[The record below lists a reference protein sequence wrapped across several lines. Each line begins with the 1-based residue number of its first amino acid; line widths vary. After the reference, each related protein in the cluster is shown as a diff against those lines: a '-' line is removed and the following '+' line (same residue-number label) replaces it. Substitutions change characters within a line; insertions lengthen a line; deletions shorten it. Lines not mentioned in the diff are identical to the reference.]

1 MPNRV
6 FKEMREAIIDI
17 VSGSVAGMVSTAV
30 GHPFDTLKEIDSTW
44 KDKMFEN
51 FWAGKLS
58 NLKKTRMQIYPG
70 RYKNSISYGF
80 YIFTSGQTVDI
91 LHPHV
96 TTSVLGCLGTK
107 FFFV

>member
-1 MPNRV
+1 MLPNRV

-51 FWAGKLS
+51 F
-58 NLKKTRMQIYPG
+58 
-70 RYKNSISYGF
+70 
-80 YIFTSGQTVDI
+80 
-91 LHPHV
+91 
-96 TTSVLGCLGTK
+96 
-107 FFFV
+107 